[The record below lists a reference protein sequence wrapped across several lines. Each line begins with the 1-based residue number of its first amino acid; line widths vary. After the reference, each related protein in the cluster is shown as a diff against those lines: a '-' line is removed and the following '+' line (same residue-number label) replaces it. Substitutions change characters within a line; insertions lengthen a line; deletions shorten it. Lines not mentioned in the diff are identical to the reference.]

1 MWYGNGHSYS
11 VFHTLASIKQP
22 ERRTPCL
29 KKLPVSFLFFHC
41 ISITLQNLLA
51 FRLGLYRSNS
61 IYCPRSWQ
69 EWSVCILFL
78 ARAHKTIIRGETKER
93 KNEDFG
99 NLLDKKSSVP
109 DLAPIC
115 LPFIRIVSTKRT
127 LHLITYHY
135 AFIGFSPSKTLSI
148 LLLTM
153 TFLNGDNFP
162 IMIPLQCGKYLHCLN
177 TFSTYPISLI
187 TMSTIC
193 YCFVNRSKYGSSQRV
208 G

>member
-135 AFIGFSPSKTLSI
+135 AFIGFSPSKPLSI

-153 TFLNGDNFP
+153 TFLNGDNDSFA
-162 IMIPLQCGKYLHCLN
+162 MRK
-177 TFSTYPISLI
+177 ISSKVGISSLKCHVDKRA
-187 TMSTIC
+187 IC
-193 YCFVNRSKYGSSQRV
+193 HFKKLSKLLRL
-208 G
+208 